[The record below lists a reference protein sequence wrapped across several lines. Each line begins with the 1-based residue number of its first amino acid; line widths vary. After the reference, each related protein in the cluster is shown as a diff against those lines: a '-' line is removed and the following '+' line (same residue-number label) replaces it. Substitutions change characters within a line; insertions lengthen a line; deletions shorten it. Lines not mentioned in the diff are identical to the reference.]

1 MSEKNK
7 ALVREFFELLVREVR
22 APDELMVPDFHYHVP
37 GVPPLDIE
45 AVNQRTSALAAAFS
59 NISRTLEDMVAEGD
73 KVAFRSSIEMT
84 HTGEYMG
91 IEGEGAQ
98 ISFTEI
104 GIVRIAN
111 GKVAEMWALSD
122 SVGFMEQIGAMPK
135 PD

>member
-1 MSEKNK
+1 MSEENK
-7 ALVREFFELLVREVR
+7 ALVRKFFDLLVREGR
-22 APDELMVPDFHYHVP
+22 APEELMVPDFLYHVP

-59 NISRTLEDMVAEGD
+59 DISRTLEDMVAEGD

-91 IEGEGAQ
+91 IEGAGTQ

-104 GIVRIAN
+104 GIMRIASGN
-111 GKVAEMWALSD
+111 VAEMWALSD
-122 SVGFMEQIGAMPK
+122 SVGFMQQIGAMPS